1 MRLQLRRG
9 ITSLW
14 TSRNPILAAGEPA
27 VDLTTGVLKVGNGV
41 TPWLTLNPPPVSTP
55 GGAYIGG
62 SLFLADQGVAPAT
75 PVGGAVIYVEAGSLK
90 VKGSSGT
97 VTILGPA

>member
-14 TSRNPILAAGEPA
+14 TSRNPTLAAGEPG
-27 VDLTTGVLKVGNGV
+27 VDLTTGVFKVGDGV
-41 TPWLTLNPPPVSTP
+41 TPWATLSPPPVTTP
-55 GGAYIGG
+55 GGGYIGG
-62 SLFLADQGVAPAT
+62 SLFLADQGSPPAT

-97 VTILGPA
+97 VTILGAA